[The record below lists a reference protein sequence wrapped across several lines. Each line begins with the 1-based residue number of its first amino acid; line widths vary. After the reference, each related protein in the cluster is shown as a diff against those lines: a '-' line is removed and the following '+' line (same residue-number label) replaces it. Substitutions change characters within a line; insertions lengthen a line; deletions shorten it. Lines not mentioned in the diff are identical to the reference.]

1 MKKISKRQKMILLI
15 AIVIIIV
22 IVGAVLGI
30 NAIRVNIANGKY
42 NSSNGS
48 SSNGNLLPEY
58 IKEGITIGG
67 ITGTLANLDTSDATA
82 TPEDIAEGK
91 TAYVKG
97 VKITG
102 TRSAHQAI
110 SKTDSFVGYYADI
123 EGDGTVDGVIYAD
136 LAVGNTGDGQWT
148 NSNGYYTIP
157 TKTNLKDYYIIQEE
171 YIDDFGTKPVLA
183 PVKGNSE
190 KEDRFYVMSLD
201 DFDTS
206 THYWYKNA
214 YGNMSDYY
222 TATSGDFGKG
232 KENTDAMIKKWN
244 LADNGGYGTQDAKDM
259 WGLIQ
264 EKVKDGWFVP
274 SRGEW
279 SAFAEELK
287 VTKENY
293 GYRKLSDWYWSSS
306 QRNTDRAYN
315 ANFFNGYIYDNYVYY
330 FYCYVRLS
338 TTF

>member
-1 MKKISKRQKMILLI
+1 MKKTFKKQKIIILI
-15 AIVIIIV
+15 AIALIIV
-22 IVGAVLGI
+22 IIGI
-30 NAIRVNIANGKY
+30 LIGTNAIKVNILTGKFNSAN
-42 NSSNGS
+42 NG

-58 IKEGITIGG
+58 IKAGITLGG
-67 ITGTLANLDTSDATA
+67 VTGTLEDLDTSDATA
-82 TPEDIAEGK
+82 TAEDIALGK
-91 TAYVKG
+91 TAYVNG
-97 VKITG
+97 VKITE
-102 TRSAHQAI
+102 TRAEPI
-110 SKTDSFVGYYADI
+110 SQTDSYVGYYADI
-123 EGDGTVDGVIYAD
+123 EGDGTVDGVVYAD

-148 NSNGYYTIP
+148 DSDGNYTIP

-214 YGNMSDYY
+214 YGNMSDYS

-244 LADNGGYGTQDAKDM
+244 LADNGGYGAQDANDM

-287 VTKENY
+287 ITNKNY
-293 GYRKLSDWYWSSS
+293 VNYKLSDWYWSSS
-306 QRNTDRAYN
+306 QYTTSNAYRAY
-315 ANFFNGYIYDNYVYY
+315 FDNGYIDNRNVHSVH
-330 FYCYVRLS
+330 YVRLS

>member
-1 MKKISKRQKMILLI
+1 MKKTFKKQKIIILI
-15 AIVIIIV
+15 AIALIIV
-22 IVGAVLGI
+22 IIGI
-30 NAIRVNIANGKY
+30 LIGTNAIKVNILTGKFNSAN
-42 NSSNGS
+42 NG

-58 IKEGITIGG
+58 IKAGITLGG
-67 ITGTLANLDTSDATA
+67 VTGTLEDLDTSDATA
-82 TPEDIAEGK
+82 TAEDIALGK
-91 TAYVKG
+91 TAYVNG

-102 TRSAHQAI
+102 TRAEPI
-110 SKTDSFVGYYADI
+110 SQTDSYVGYYADI
-123 EGDGTVDGVIYAD
+123 EGDGTVDGVVYAD

-148 NSNGYYTIP
+148 NSDGNYTIP

-214 YGNMSDYY
+214 YDNMSDYS

-244 LADNGGYGTQDAKDM
+244 LADNGGYGAQDANDM

-287 VTKENY
+287 ITNKNY
-293 GYRKLSDWYWSSS
+293 VNYKLSDWSWSSS
-306 QRNTDRAYN
+306 QRTTYSAYS
-315 ANFFNGYIYDNYVYY
+315 AYFSGGYIDFLNV
-330 FYCYVRLS
+330 FDFNYVRLS

>member
-1 MKKISKRQKMILLI
+1 MKKTNKKNKIIILI
-15 AIVIIIV
+15 AIALIIV
-22 IVGAVLGI
+22 ITGI
-30 NAIRVNIANGKY
+30 LIGTNAIKVNILTGKFNSAN
-42 NSSNGS
+42 NNQ
-48 SSNGNLLPEY
+48 SNGNLLPEY
-58 IKEGITIGG
+58 IKAGITLGG
-67 ITGTLANLDTSDATA
+67 VTGTLEDLDTSDATA
-82 TPEDIAEGK
+82 TAEDIALGK
-91 TAYVKG
+91 TAYVNG

-102 TRSAHQAI
+102 TRAEPI
-110 SKTDSFVGYYADI
+110 SQTDSYVGYYADI
-123 EGDGTVDGVIYAD
+123 EGDGTVDGVVYAD

-148 NSNGYYTIP
+148 DSDGNYTIP
-157 TKTNLKDYYIIQEE
+157 TKNNLKEYYINQKE
-171 YIDDFGTKPVLA
+171 YIDDFRTKPVLA

-214 YGNMSDYY
+214 DGNMSDYS

-244 LADNGGYGTQDAKDM
+244 LADNGGYGAQDAKDM

-293 GYRKLSDWYWSSS
+293 GYRKLGDWYWSSS
-306 QRNTDRAYN
+306 QLN
-315 ANFFNGYIYDNYVYY
+315 ANCAYLAYFDDGCISLSPVNYSI
-330 FYCYVRLS
+330 CVRLS

>member
-1 MKKISKRQKMILLI
+1 MKKTNKKNKIIILI
-15 AIVIIIV
+15 AIALIIV
-22 IVGAVLGI
+22 IIGI
-30 NAIRVNIANGKY
+30 LIGTNAIKVNILTGKFNSAN
-42 NSSNGS
+42 NNQ
-48 SSNGNLLPEY
+48 SNGNLLPEY
-58 IKEGITIGG
+58 IKAGITLGG
-67 ITGTLANLDTSDATA
+67 VTGTLEDLDTSDATA
-82 TPEDIAEGK
+82 TPEDILWPK
-91 TAYVKG
+91 TAYVNG
-97 VKITG
+97 LKITG
-102 TRSAHQAI
+102 TKGQPI
-110 SKTDSFVGYYADI
+110 SKTESFVGYYADI

-136 LAVGNTGDGQWT
+136 LAVGNTGDGQWI

-206 THYWYKNA
+206 AHYWYKNA
-214 YGNMSDYY
+214 YMSDYS

-244 LADNGGYGTQDAKDM
+244 LADNGGYGAQDAKDM

-287 VTKENY
+287 VTKENS
-293 GYRKLSDWYWSSS
+293 GYLNIGDWYWSSS
-306 QRNTDRAYN
+306 QIGTFYAYG
-315 ANFFNGYIYDNYVYY
+315 ATFNRGAISQSRVDSVSS
-330 FYCYVRLS
+330 VRLS